1 MLSISMIG
9 IMTLKP
15 IATKADSK
23 IELTAGVSSYIN
35 AVMLGKIEP
44 TVVENEP
51 VVVEQTYEEPTVP
64 TCRKKYSCSRF
75 RKLGR
80 VRYGDY
86 TYTWYSQRVLP
97 GGGLNIPGR
106 HLNEHGLVV
115 DENEYVVI
123 ASDDLPHGTVVDN
136 VSEALP
142 KDFNKARFVQNALAL
157 INDNPALQKYS
168 QSQLT
173 AGLLKGAYLGLDFYS
188 KECYL
193 VPYGNQLNYQTDYR
207 GAKKL
212 AKKYSIRPIKDI
224 YAKLVR
230 QGDSFEEKIV
240 SGEQTFDFKPLP
252 FNDGKIIGAFAV
264 CLYADGGM
272 QYDTMSL
279 ADLENTRKSSK
290 ASNSPA
296 WKNFTGE
303 MYKKTVLHRLCK
315 HIELDFE
322 NPTQQNTFLSGM
334 EIETDSQKLAENDI
348 EQNANT
354 VDFDE
359 GNIIDVEPTDT
370 ADKQSEELPPF
381 MQSEED

>member
-1 MLSISMIG
+1 MAENTAVAEKKTFSLAL
-9 IMTLKP
+9 TEKL
-15 IATKADSK
+15 DS
-23 IELTAGVSSYIN
+23 
-35 AVMLGKIEP
+35 
-44 TVVENEP
+44 
-51 VVVEQTYEEPTVP
+51 
-64 TCRKKYSCSRF
+64 
-75 RKLGR
+75 
-80 VRYGDY
+80 
-86 TYTWYSQRVLP
+86 
-97 GGGLNIPGR
+97 
-106 HLNEHGLVV
+106 
-115 DENEYVVI
+115 
-123 ASDDLPHGTVVDN
+123 

-157 INDNPALQKYS
+157 INDNPSLQKYS

-230 QGDSFEEKIV
+230 EGDSFEEKIV

-334 EIETDSQKLAENDI
+334 EIETDPQKLAENDI
-348 EQNANT
+348 EQNANS
-354 VDFDE
+354 VYFDE
-359 GNIIDVEPTDT
+359 DNIIDIEPTDT

-381 MQSEED
+381 MQSEENRYDSIRINTGIKSV